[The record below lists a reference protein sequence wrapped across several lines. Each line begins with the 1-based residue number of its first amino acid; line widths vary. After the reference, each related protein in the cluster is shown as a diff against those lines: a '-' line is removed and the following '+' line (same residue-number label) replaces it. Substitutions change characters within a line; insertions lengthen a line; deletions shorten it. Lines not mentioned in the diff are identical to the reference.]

1 MKIYFL
7 EAFFLILLR
16 LHQTI
21 KTSFSVASAR
31 EMSDNKVA
39 CLTSRPPLF

>member
-7 EAFFLILLR
+7 EAFFLILFC

-21 KTSFSVASAR
+21 KTFPSVALAQ